1 VFYWRYSEIFFNAQ
15 FPTFI
20 TNTITLSLIIVIESI
35 IVSLLLKIIKKFREN
50 SEPIN
55 LEQIETLNRTE
66 CPKCGTQFNSIP
78 KYCYNCNQII
88 TNELGEIIGNKK

>member
-1 VFYWRYSEIFFNAQ
+1 M
-15 FPTFI
+15 
-20 TNTITLSLIIVIESI
+20 IVIESI
-35 IVSLLLKIIKKFREN
+35 VLSLLLKFIKKLRKD

-78 KYCYNCNQII
+78 KYCFNCNHLI
-88 TNELGEIIGNKK
+88 TNELGEVIGNAE